1 MDAAAVLQDKF
12 ALKEITPE
20 KYRTMGGPLMRFFLE
35 QYNVEGLG
43 NLCVLK
49 TKAMLGLMQL
59 VTVVVTPSSGK
70 NVPFL
75 LVDTM
80 DMGKKHL
87 CYVEYYDCTAD
98 GADKDKLLRD
108 IVFSASRML
117 LVTRGADPRTDD
129 EVYANFETLFI
140 EAGIVS
146 ADFKQVVEK
155 ARHGESLIAVRE
167 QVDALAAKVIE
178 LYANMDDSL
187 QFKTVAAAAPQQAE
201 LTKTD
206 KVGGEADVKKDFRG
220 VACPMNFVKTKIQL
234 STMQSG
240 QLLEILLDDGQPINN
255 VPGSV
260 RQEGH
265 EVLSTEKVN
274 DYWKVLIRKK

>member
-98 GADKDKLLRD
+98 GADKDKLLAA
-108 IVFSASRML
+108 SAPYGDVPDYAEKPAWYVKERM
-117 LVTRGADPRTDD
+117 
-129 EVYANFETLFI
+129 
-140 EAGIVS
+140 AG
-146 ADFKQVVEK
+146 
-155 ARHGESLIAVRE
+155 SLIKTGDRARLE
-167 QVDALAAKVIE
+167 QMALDALKAYAA
-178 LYANMDDSL
+178 
-187 QFKTVAAAAPQQAE
+187 QAAAAPVKAE
-201 LTKTD
+201 NIAGLKAFRRRMIEEGNPSTAALTKTL
-206 KVGGEADVKKDFRG
+206 G
-220 VACPMNFVKTKIQL
+220 
-234 STMQSG
+234 
-240 QLLEILLDDGQPINN
+240 
-255 VPGSV
+255 
-260 RQEGH
+260 QEGA
-265 EVLSTEKVN
+265 EAFFRTVVMPL
-274 DYWKVLIRKK
+274 

>member
-98 GADKDKLLRD
+98 GAAKDKLLAA
-108 IVFSASRML
+108 SAPYGDVPDYAEKPAWYVKERM
-117 LVTRGADPRTDD
+117 
-129 EVYANFETLFI
+129 
-140 EAGIVS
+140 AG
-146 ADFKQVVEK
+146 
-155 ARHGESLIAVRE
+155 SLIKTGDRARLE
-167 QVDALAAKVIE
+167 QMALDALKAYAA
-178 LYANMDDSL
+178 
-187 QFKTVAAAAPQQAE
+187 QAAAAPVKAE
-201 LTKTD
+201 NIAGLKAFRRRMIEEGNPSTAALTMTLGKA
-206 KVGGEADVKKDFRG
+206 GAEEFFRT
-220 VACPMNFVKTKIQL
+220 VVMPL
-234 STMQSG
+234 
-240 QLLEILLDDGQPINN
+240 
-255 VPGSV
+255 
-260 RQEGH
+260 
-265 EVLSTEKVN
+265 
-274 DYWKVLIRKK
+274 

>member
-98 GADKDKLLRD
+98 GADKDKLLAA
-108 IVFSASRML
+108 SAPYGDVPDYAEKPAWYVKERM
-117 LVTRGADPRTDD
+117 
-129 EVYANFETLFI
+129 
-140 EAGIVS
+140 AG
-146 ADFKQVVEK
+146 
-155 ARHGESLIAVRE
+155 SLIKTGDRARLE
-167 QVDALAAKVIE
+167 QMALDALKAYAA
-178 LYANMDDSL
+178 
-187 QFKTVAAAAPQQAE
+187 QAAAAPVKAE
-201 LTKTD
+201 NIAGLKAFRRRMIEEGNPSTAALTRILGKA
-206 KVGGEADVKKDFRG
+206 GAEEFFRT
-220 VACPMNFVKTKIQL
+220 VVMPL
-234 STMQSG
+234 
-240 QLLEILLDDGQPINN
+240 
-255 VPGSV
+255 
-260 RQEGH
+260 
-265 EVLSTEKVN
+265 
-274 DYWKVLIRKK
+274 

>member
-98 GADKDKLLRD
+98 GADKDNLLAA
-108 IVFSASRML
+108 SAPYGDVPDYAEKPAWYVKERM
-117 LVTRGADPRTDD
+117 
-129 EVYANFETLFI
+129 
-140 EAGIVS
+140 AG
-146 ADFKQVVEK
+146 
-155 ARHGESLIAVRE
+155 SLIKTGDRARLE
-167 QVDALAAKVIE
+167 QMALDALKAYAA
-178 LYANMDDSL
+178 
-187 QFKTVAAAAPQQAE
+187 QAAAAPVKAE
-201 LTKTD
+201 NIAGLKAFRRRMIEEGNPSTAALTRTLGKA
-206 KVGGEADVKKDFRG
+206 GAEEFFRT
-220 VACPMNFVKTKIQL
+220 VVMPL
-234 STMQSG
+234 
-240 QLLEILLDDGQPINN
+240 
-255 VPGSV
+255 
-260 RQEGH
+260 
-265 EVLSTEKVN
+265 
-274 DYWKVLIRKK
+274 

>member
-98 GADKDKLLRD
+98 GADKDKLLAA
-108 IVFSASRML
+108 SAPYGDVPDYAEKPAWYVKERM
-117 LVTRGADPRTDD
+117 
-129 EVYANFETLFI
+129 
-140 EAGIVS
+140 AGSIIKTG
-146 ADFKQVVEK
+146 DR
-155 ARHGESLIAVRE
+155 ARLE
-167 QVDALAAKVIE
+167 QMALDALKAYAA
-178 LYANMDDSL
+178 
-187 QFKTVAAAAPQQAE
+187 QAAAAPVKAE
-201 LTKTD
+201 NIAGLKAFRRRMIEEGNPSTAALTRTLGKA
-206 KVGGEADVKKDFRG
+206 GAEEFFRT
-220 VACPMNFVKTKIQL
+220 VVMPL
-234 STMQSG
+234 
-240 QLLEILLDDGQPINN
+240 
-255 VPGSV
+255 
-260 RQEGH
+260 
-265 EVLSTEKVN
+265 
-274 DYWKVLIRKK
+274 